1 MIILWSIVIFRLY
14 KLAKEL
20 DHCEKAIL
28 FYFIDSF
35 VTECVYA
42 RKGCNDFFAL
52 ATLYKRC
59 PPSS

>member
-20 DHCEKAIL
+20 AIVKKL
-28 FYFIDSF
+28 FFFYFIDSF